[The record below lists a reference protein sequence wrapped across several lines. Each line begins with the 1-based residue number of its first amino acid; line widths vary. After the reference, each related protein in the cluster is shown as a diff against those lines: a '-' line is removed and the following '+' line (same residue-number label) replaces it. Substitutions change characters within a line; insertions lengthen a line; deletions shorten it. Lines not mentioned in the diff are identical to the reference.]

1 MITFLHCQDRFCQSC
16 VSQYITITIKD
27 KNIMKL
33 VCPVCG
39 KPENLDDE
47 VVATEYFNN
56 FDILVCQVVSLS
68 ASKFSSY
75 PLFSVTLF
83 DKIVVLNQ
91 DVQFLV

>member
-1 MITFLHCQDRFCQSC
+1 MITFLHCQDRVCQDC
-16 VSQYITITIKD
+16 VSHYITITIKD

-39 KPENLDDE
+39 KPDNLDDE

-68 ASKFSSY
+68 A
-75 PLFSVTLF
+75 
-83 DKIVVLNQ
+83 
-91 DVQFLV
+91 

>member
-1 MITFLHCQDRFCQSC
+1 MITFLHCQDRVCQDC

-56 FDILVCQVVSLS
+56 FDILVCQDVCLS
-68 ASKFSSY
+68 ASKFCCY
-75 PLFSVTLF
+75 PLFFVILL
-83 DKIVVLNQ
+83 KEYVVLNQ
-91 DVQFLV
+91 GVTLLF